1 MDYKAFKNEL
11 ESYYKHLRNV
21 DQLRED
27 IELILYEMTGVK
39 GVRYDK
45 EPTTYNPQLSNE
57 RKLELIEEKEEKEI
71 ELEYTMA
78 SIRLIERKL
87 AKLSDEDKQICL
99 KIISEGV
106 SAEKVRKQV
115 GYSKSGI
122 WKRIK
127 RELQGLL

>member
-1 MDYKAFKNEL
+1 MDYKSFKNEL
-11 ESYYKHLRNV
+11 ENYYKHLRSV
-21 DQLRED
+21 DDLKEQ

-45 EPTTYNPQLSNE
+45 EPTSHNPQLSSE
-57 RKLELIEEKEEKEI
+57 RKLELIEKKEEKEI
-71 ELEYTMA
+71 ELEYTIA

-99 KIISEGV
+99 RIISEGV
-106 SAEKVRKQV
+106 SAEKVRQEV

-127 RELQGLL
+127 RELQGIL